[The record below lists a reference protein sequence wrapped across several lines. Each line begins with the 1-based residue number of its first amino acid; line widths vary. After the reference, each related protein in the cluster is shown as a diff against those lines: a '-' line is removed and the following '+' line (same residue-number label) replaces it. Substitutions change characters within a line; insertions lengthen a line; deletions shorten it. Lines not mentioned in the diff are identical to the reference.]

1 MSYLEVYPYH
11 TYTVVNKMSAEASSS
26 TSNAHASVLM
36 PSEDLPD
43 DAVHI
48 KGPDLSN
55 PITLE
60 ELLKSYNTIGFQA
73 TGLSRAIQIV
83 DEMVLLLLYIRLIAN
98 EKRKRRSDPDQ
109 PLTLFLGY
117 TSNLISSGLREILKF
132 LAQHKLVDCI
142 VTTAGGVEEDFIKC
156 LGTTVLG
163 DFHLDGAT
171 LRKKG

>member
-1 MSYLEVYPYH
+1 VYYLNESRGIDRGVDSRWMVLAQARPSKFTIFGNLYQKLESLLSELPLCIHTPISPY
-11 TYTVVNKMSAEASSS
+11 KMSAEASSS

-36 PSEDLPD
+36 PSEDLPE

-83 DEMVLLLLYIRLIAN
+83 EEMVHPPCTDVGEAYM
-98 EKRKRRSDPDQ
+98 
-109 PLTLFLGY
+109 
-117 TSNLISSGLREILKF
+117 
-132 LAQHKLVDCI
+132 
-142 VTTAGGVEEDFIKC
+142 
-156 LGTTVLG
+156 
-163 DFHLDGAT
+163 
-171 LRKKG
+171 

>member
-1 MSYLEVYPYH
+1 MLSYH

-36 PSEDLPD
+36 PSEDLPE

-83 DEMVLLLLYIRLIAN
+83 DEMVRPLLSFITKLI
-98 EKRKRRSDPDQ
+98 KRGNAGPI
-109 PLTLFLGY
+109 LI
-117 TSNLISSGLREILKF
+117 NL
-132 LAQHKLVDCI
+132 
-142 VTTAGGVEEDFIKC
+142 
-156 LGTTVLG
+156 
-163 DFHLDGAT
+163 
-171 LRKKG
+171 